1 MPSILPYWISYR
13 YLLESLQKRDL
24 CFNIMLINIAFSE
37 QNSQWKHSGRN
48 HLSAPI
54 FVLTCNFG
62 NDSLS
67 PGWAHK
73 CPNNWQVEGLCLLE
87 FYVIPVFICKE
98 TNGPPF
104 SPHYRFKRSMLS
116 GYPDTWWENHLES
129 FVSTTV
135 HGVTK
140 SQTHLSNFIYIL
152 SI

>member
-48 HLSAPI
+48 HLSAPV

-67 PGWAHK
+67 LGWAHK

-87 FYVIPVFICKE
+87 FYCYPCVYLQRDKWTSFLSPLHIQEIRAIRIPRYLVRKSFRKLCFYYSPWGYKE
-98 TNGPPF
+98 
-104 SPHYRFKRSMLS
+104 S
-116 GYPDTWWENHLES
+116 DTPE
-129 FVSTTV
+129 
-135 HGVTK
+135 
-140 SQTHLSNFIYIL
+140 
-152 SI
+152 